1 MLINIISNAVKYNS
15 AAEPVIRVGSS
26 IADGRYRID
35 IADNGP
41 GIAPERRTRIFEKFV
56 RGHQD
61 GLEPTTGA
69 GRGLGLG
76 LNISRIIV
84 GKMGGAL
91 DLVDGPLPGACFRLS
106 FPLLP
111 EVEVADAVTN
121 DRTRSA

>member
-1 MLINIISNAVKYNS
+1 MRIEMTVS
-15 AAEPVIRVGSS
+15 GSS
-26 IADGRYRID
+26 VQLRF
-35 IADNGP
+35 ADNGP

-106 FPLLP
+106 FPLLA
-111 EVEVADAVTN
+111 EVEVADAMTN